1 MRVFVAVEISDEKI
15 ISSIKQVQ
23 EKINIGAKPTKLE
36 NLHFTLQFLGEIS
49 DEKVSQII
57 KVLHT
62 IEFSSFDI
70 SLKGLG
76 IFPRSNTPR
85 IMWVDI
91 SNDKGKQRLIEL
103 TKKVEKTLECLGFSV
118 KKPSK
123 PHITIFRIKKKTSD
137 ITKELNQYNAKEF
150 GVQRITSIKLKKSEL
165 TPYGPI
171 YLDLTEV
178 KVKNES
184 SC

>member
-1 MRVFVAVEISDEKI
+1 MRVFVAVEISSKQI
-15 ISSIKQVQ
+15 INSIKQLQ
-23 EKINIGAKPTKLE
+23 KKININAKPTKSE
-36 NLHFTLQFLGEIS
+36 NLHFTLQFLGEVS

-85 IMWVDI
+85 IIWIGIRNEDERQ
-91 SNDKGKQRLIEL
+91 KLIEL
-103 TKKVEKTLECLGFSV
+103 TKKVRKTLKGIGFSAE
-118 KKPSK
+118 KSSK
-123 PHITIFRIKKKTSD
+123 PHITIFRIKKNTGD
-137 ITKELNQYNAKEF
+137 ITEELNQFNTIEF
-150 GVQRITSIKLKKSEL
+150 GVQKITSIKLKKSEL
-165 TPYGPI
+165 TPDGPI

-178 KVKNES
+178 KTKK
-184 SC
+184 